1 VLVNRQEADSGAI
14 AIMVAVLSLVLFGF
28 GALVVDLG
36 MARDHKRQAQA
47 ASDSASLAGAGFLAR
62 AEGSDAQL
70 VARVK
75 DFADT
80 AYGVSAAEWQG
91 CTDGGALTKKPDASS
106 HSNSCISYDKSTK
119 LVRVVMPGRQQ
130 PSFFAGVLGVENARV
145 GASAVATW
153 DNSTNASCVVCI
165 LGNYDGQNGTLS
177 APNGGIAVNGT
188 VGQNPQ
194 GVIQG
199 NGVFFACNSAVAPPN
214 PPPCSPS
221 KGSVTPAPDSIA
233 KFADPFA
240 SLWLPGDSGLAPAG
254 STWPTLGSPVL
265 PDAAAV
271 GTCSPDVYRS
281 VSRCTRF
288 LPGTYVIVG
297 DAKLAGQGNVAA
309 SSGVLFY
316 MGCEHNKK
324 VKNKDPDDFR
334 WEVCDAGEA
343 GGSISEAGGATYT
356 ISGLTSGPYKGFV
369 VIFDRHNTQTWT
381 TVGGSG
387 SSLSGSVYGVN
398 VTVVAKGTPGGTTV
412 SGVLVVKSVSF
423 SGQDTLHVTGG
434 AGISLP
440 GIPAPP
446 HLVE

>member
-1 VLVNRQEADSGAI
+1 
-14 AIMVAVLSLVLFGF
+14 M
-28 GALVVDLG
+28 
-36 MARDHKRQAQA
+36 K
-47 ASDSASLAGAGFLAR
+47 
-62 AEGSDAQL
+62 
-70 VARVK
+70 
-75 DFADT
+75 
-80 AYGVSAAEWQG
+80 
-91 CTDGGALTKKPDASS
+91 
-106 HSNSCISYDKSTK
+106 
-119 LVRVVMPGRQQ
+119 
-130 PSFFAGVLGVENARV
+130 NARV
-145 GASAVATW
+145 AASAVATW

-194 GVIQG
+194 GVIEG
-199 NGVFFACNSAVAPPN
+199 NGVFFACHSAVAPPN

-233 KFADPFA
+233 KFADPFS

-254 STWPTLGSPVL
+254 STWPTLGSTVL

-271 GTCSPDVYRS
+271 GTCSPNVYRS

-297 DAKLAGQGNVAA
+297 AAKLAGQGTVTA

-316 MGCEHNKK
+316 MGCEHNKAVNK
-324 VKNKDPDDFR
+324 KDPDDFR
-334 WEVCDAGEA
+334 WETCNPGES
-343 GGSISEAGGATYT
+343 GGSLSEAGGANFTV
-356 ISGLTSGPYKGFV
+356 SGLNSGPYKGFV
-369 VIFDRHNTQTWT
+369 VIFDRRNTQNWT
-381 TVGGSG
+381 SVGGS
-387 SSLSGSVYGVN
+387 SASLTGNVYGAN
-398 VTVVAKGTPGGTTV
+398 VTLVAKGTPGGTTV

-434 AGISLP
+434 TGISLP